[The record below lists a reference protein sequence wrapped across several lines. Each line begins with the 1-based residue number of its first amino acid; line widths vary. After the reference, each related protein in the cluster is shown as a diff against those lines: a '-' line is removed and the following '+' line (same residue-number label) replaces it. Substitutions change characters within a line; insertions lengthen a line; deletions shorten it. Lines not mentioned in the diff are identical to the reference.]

1 MSGDGNRTRVG
12 GSNGPDIRRQ
22 EPMKYRSH
30 HARLLFVGMVATLM
44 ACRSGPARTLSEQAR
59 WSCGDVIERVEG
71 VAIRSNGP
79 GLHSCV
85 DEADVRHRHP
95 DGYVYGRK
103 WQCVEFVRRFY
114 KDHLGH
120 EMPSAWGN
128 AADYF
133 RGVVAHGARNP
144 ERGLLQFQNGDSE
157 RPRPDDIVVFQDAAG
172 AYGHVAIIME
182 AREDV
187 VILAQQNALPALV
200 TLPLSNHAGRW
211 TIGGGATGFLRK

>member
-1 MSGDGNRTRVG
+1 MGTARGSEGLVGPPSVSGH
-12 GSNGPDIRRQ
+12 
-22 EPMKYRSH
+22 PMMQRFL
-30 HARLLFVGMVATLM
+30 HAQLPLAGMVMTLM
-44 ACRSGPARTLSEQAR
+44 ACRSGPPKSSSEPATWR
-59 WSCGDVIERVEG
+59 CGDVIERVEG
-71 VAIRSNGP
+71 VAIRANGP

-85 DEADVRHRHP
+85 DDADVRHRHP

-133 RGVVAHGARNP
+133 RDAIAHGARNP
-144 ERGLLQFQNGDSE
+144 ERGLRQFRNGGSE
-157 RPRPDDIVVFQDAAG
+157 RPRTDDLVVFQDVAG
-172 AYGHVAIIME
+172 AYGHVGIVIE
-182 AREDV
+182 VGEDT
-187 VILAQQNALPALV
+187 VILGQQNALPALV
-200 TLPLSNHAGRW
+200 TLPLSSHEDRW